1 MQFYFDIFLAVA
13 ALIALL
19 VIIKTVS
26 FFSGD
31 YSASFADW
39 LYFSKYSIYGSR
51 DELIVKAKKR
61 QNSLSVTIMILG
73 ILALALLWMWHIS

>member
-1 MQFYFDIFLAVA
+1 MQFYFDLFLAAA
-13 ALIALL
+13 ALITLL
-19 VIIKTVS
+19 VIVKTIA

-51 DELIVKAKKR
+51 DEIIVKAKRR
-61 QNSLSVTIMILG
+61 QNSLSIFIMILM
-73 ILALALLWMWHIS
+73 ILALVFLWMWHIS